1 MNRDYRGNSNIHQC
15 LKKEMYLDKIAFKE
29 REISN
34 TKNEHINAYTYVT
47 NESSIARYTV
57 TNISI
62 DLVRTVS
69 E

>member
-1 MNRDYRGNSNIHQC
+1 
-15 LKKEMYLDKIAFKE
+15 MYLDKIAFKE